1 MAFTNVENRN
11 FQSPVK
17 FNFIIDRLKDF
28 DFYVQSINLPD
39 ITLPYLESGTAFTTL
54 KIPGNKLRFTELTTT
69 FKVSEGMY
77 NWYEIFS
84 WIQALGLPEN
94 QKQFGDLRTGN
105 LKDLNGKLSN
115 SLNKRPTRE
124 VGDLYSQASLIIN
137 TSHNNPHLIINFVDL
152 HPISLTSVVLDTK
165 SSDAEYV
172 TATTTF
178 AFDYFT
184 VEKAK

>member
-17 FNFIIDRLKDF
+17 FNFIVDRLKDF

-39 ITLPYLESGTAFTTL
+39 TSLPFMESGTPFSTL
-54 KIPGNKLRFTELTTT
+54 KIPGNTLRFSDLVVS

-84 WIQALGLPEN
+84 WIQAMGFPEN

-105 LKDLNGKLSN
+105 LKDLNGKSPN
-115 SLNKRPTRE
+115 RQTMRD
-124 VGDLYSQASLIIN
+124 VGDLYGQATLTVNS
-137 TSHNNPHLIINFVDL
+137 SHNNPYLIINFIDI
-152 HPISLTSVVLDTK
+152 HPTALTGVVLDSK
-165 SSDAEYV
+165 SNDGDYL
-172 TATTTF
+172 TATATF
-178 AFDYFT
+178 AYDYFT
-184 VEKAK
+184 VEKIK

>member
-1 MAFTNVENRN
+1 MSFTNVENRN

-17 FNFIIDRLKDF
+17 FNFVVDRLKDF
-28 DFYVQSINLPD
+28 DFFVQSINLPD
-39 ITLPYLESGTAFTTL
+39 ISIPYIESGTPFSTL
-54 KIPGNKLRFTELTTT
+54 KIPGDKVRFTELGVT

-84 WIQALGLPEN
+84 WIQAMGFPEN

-105 LKDLNGKLSN
+105 LKDLNGKSQ
-115 SLNKRPTRE
+115 SRE
-124 VGDLYSQASLIIN
+124 ALRDVGDIYGQATLTLN
-137 TSHNNPHLIINFVDL
+137 TSHNNPHLIINFIDL

-165 SSDAEYV
+165 STDGEYV
-172 TATTTF
+172 TATATF
-178 AFDYFT
+178 AYDYLT